1 MNALLNMN
9 APELHHLTPL
19 VFQRRGSWD
28 GISFA
33 HYRFRAG
40 EVPEHSHSQH
50 LVLLSL
56 TKDCKGE
63 IRTSSGFNARPQAS
77 GDVCVIPS
85 GHPFTATLEGEAE
98 YLAVYLD
105 PSLVLRA
112 AAEGAHAA
120 SGGGVEVIE
129 KSSVHDPLVV
139 QIGQALLAELEADAP
154 GGRLYAESLANVL
167 AVHLLRHYTTS
178 GGDVRR
184 FIGGLSGQRL
194 RRVLAFV
201 ADNYEHDLSLDDLA
215 GEAGMSTFHFARE
228 FKRATGTTPHQHL
241 IKFRVEHAKALL
253 AEGEL
258 PLAEVGLRS
267 GFSHQSHFTRLFRK
281 LTGTTPQAY
290 RHMIQPSTR
299 RAISELPTQ

>member
-1 MNALLNMN
+1 MN
-9 APELHHLTPL
+9 APEPHLSTSL
-19 VFQRRGSWD
+19 VFERQATWD
-28 GISFA
+28 GISLV

-40 EVPEHSHSQH
+40 ELPEHSHRQH
-50 LVLLSL
+50 LVLVSL

-63 IRTSSGFNARPQAS
+63 IRTSSGFNARPQTS

-85 GHPFTATLEGEAE
+85 GQPFTATLEGEAE

-112 AAEGAHAA
+112 AADAPAA
-120 SGGGVEVIE
+120 RGGVEVIE
-129 KSSVHDPLVV
+129 KSSLHDPLVV
-139 QIGQALLAELEADAP
+139 SIGQALLAELESDAL

-167 AVHLLRHYTTS
+167 AVHLLRYYTAS
-178 GGDVRR
+178 GGDMRR

-194 RRVLAFV
+194 RRVLDFV
-201 ADNYEHDLSLDDLA
+201 ADNYERDLSLDDLA

-241 IKFRVEHAKALL
+241 IKFRVEHAKSLL
-253 AEGEL
+253 AEGEM

-281 LTGTTPQAY
+281 LTGTTPQSY

-299 RAISELPTQ
+299 RAISALPNG

>member
-1 MNALLNMN
+1 MNALPNFN
-9 APELHHLTPL
+9 APELHHSTPL
-19 VFQRRGSWD
+19 VFQRQAGWN
-28 GISFA
+28 GISLA

-40 EVPEHSHSQH
+40 EVPEHSHRQH
-50 LVLLSL
+50 LVLVSL

-63 IRTSSGFNARPQAS
+63 IRTSSGFHARPRTG

-85 GHPFTATLEGEAE
+85 GQPFTATLEGEAE

-105 PSLVLRA
+105 PTLVLRA
-112 AAEGAHAA
+112 AAEDAQA
-120 SGGGVEVIE
+120 STGGVVEVIE
-129 KSSVHDPLVV
+129 KSSLDDPLVV
-139 QIGQALLAELEADAP
+139 QIGQALMAELEADAP

-167 AVHLLRHYTTS
+167 AVHLLRHYTAA
-178 GGDVRR
+178 GGDMRR

-201 ADNYEHDLSLDDLA
+201 ADNYERDLSLDDLA

-253 AEGEL
+253 AEGEM

-281 LTGTTPQAY
+281 LTGTTPQSY
-290 RHMIQPSTR
+290 RLLIQPATR
-299 RAISELPTQ
+299 RTVSDMPTS

>member
-1 MNALLNMN
+1 MN
-9 APELHHLTPL
+9 APEQHHSAPL
-19 VFQRRGSWD
+19 VFQRQAAWD
-28 GISFA
+28 GISLA

-50 LVLLSL
+50 LVLVTL

-85 GHPFTATLEGEAE
+85 GQPFTATLEAEAE

-112 AAEGAHAA
+112 AAEDAPAA
-120 SGGGVEVIE
+120 AGGVVEVIE
-129 KSSVHDPLVV
+129 KSSLHDSLIVG
-139 QIGQALLAELEADAP
+139 IGQALLAELESDAP

-167 AVHLLRHYTTS
+167 AVHLLRHYTS
-178 GGDVRR
+178 AGGDVRR
-184 FIGGLSGQRL
+184 FAGGLSGQRL
-194 RRVLAFV
+194 RRVLDFV
-201 ADNYEHDLSLDDLA
+201 ADNYEHDLSLNDLA

-241 IKFRVEHAKALL
+241 MKFRVERAKASLTKSDMT
-253 AEGEL
+253 
-258 PLAEVGLRS
+258 LAEVAFQS

-281 LTGTTPQAY
+281 MTGTTPQSY
-290 RHMIQPSTR
+290 RLMFRPH
-299 RAISELPTQ
+299 A